1 MQLSINYFTANH
13 SEALKTEKWE
23 VDLTNSQLIGIIQKN
38 IPGTISLYNN
48 ESFEN
53 AIRIQIDK

>member
-1 MQLSINYFTANH
+1 MQLSINYFTSNH

-48 ESFEN
+48 ESLEN